1 MPERISSSFD
11 PVRAAARQAS
21 SIAELLDVMWEQDRN
36 DGPPPYLSVS
46 QLRVMYIVD
55 HKNGIRMRALT
66 RLLGASPP
74 SVCRLVD
81 RRPCPDSR
89 REVTLCVTPP
99 AGRRH
104 LAQVCERRDQLL
116 LQALDSMPSHQRT
129 ALTEGLAGLQQALI
143 DQPMLRLVP

>member
-55 HKNGIRMRALT
+55 HENGIRMRALT

-81 RRPCPDSR
+81 RRPCPVSR
-89 REVTLCVTPP
+89 REVTLCVTP
-99 AGRRH
+99 RR
-104 LAQVCERRDQLL
+104 
-116 LQALDSMPSHQRT
+116 T
-129 ALTEGLAGLQQALI
+129 
-143 DQPMLRLVP
+143 

>member
-1 MPERISSSFD
+1 MPERISPGFD
-11 PVRAAARQAS
+11 PVRAAPVRPAAS
-21 SIAELLDVMWEQDRN
+21 PNSSTSCGNKTATTGRLRN
-36 DGPPPYLSVS
+36 PFVS

-55 HKNGIRMRALT
+55 HENGIRMRALT

-89 REVTLCVTPP
+89 REVMLCVTP

-104 LAQVCERRDQLL
+104 LAQVCGRRDQLL

-129 ALTEGLAGLQQALI
+129 ALTEGLAALQQALI